1 MASAETDLLERVG
14 KLLEAARFAFVFGS
28 FGTPD
33 FRDQSDVD
41 LAVDFGRS
49 LGSDERFDLASR
61 LAETAGRP
69 VDLVDLRNAD
79 PIIAMQVLKTGRP
92 FLVHDPLAL
101 DVFRMTTPSLYFD
114 WKISRRPVE
123 DAMWGHARP

>member
-1 MASAETDLLERVG
+1 VASSETELLGRVG
-14 KLLEAARFAFVFGS
+14 TLLEAARFAFVFGS
-28 FGTPD
+28 FGTPG
-33 FRDQSDVD
+33 FRDESDLD
-41 LAVDFGRS
+41 LAVDFGRP
-49 LGSDERFDLASR
+49 LESDERFVLASR

-79 PIIAMQVLKTGRP
+79 PIIAMQVLRTGRP

-101 DVFRMTTPSLYFD
+101 DVFRMTAPSLYFD

-123 DAMWGHARP
+123 DAMWGNARP

>member
-1 MASAETDLLERVG
+1 MASADTDLLERVG

-49 LGSDERFDLASR
+49 LESDERFDLASR

-92 FLVHDPLAL
+92 FLVHDRFAL
-101 DVFRMTTPSLYFD
+101 DVFRMTAPSLYFD